1 VELAALDEFLSSY
14 LASDHRGKESGRVFR
29 MICGYFEDM
38 DQVLTGLHAVMRLGA
53 VVAIVI
59 GTQVFAGKPLPTDLL
74 LAQLA
79 EARGFT
85 VKEIWIARTKGI
97 AVQQRARIDHPVTS
111 RETVLLLAR

>member
-79 EARGFT
+79 EAAASPSRRSGLP
-85 VKEIWIARTKGI
+85 AR
-97 AVQQRARIDHPVTS
+97 RASPSSSGPAST
-111 RETVLLLAR
+111 TQ